1 MNCQLN
7 RAARSSGQK
16 HLDMLHG
23 VFFDGSSYFVDSV
36 NFVGDEDTK
45 LVRKFASF
53 DAACEFADLQNEEM
67 YA

>member
-1 MNCQLN
+1 
-7 RAARSSGQK
+7 
-16 HLDMLHG
+16 MLHG
-23 VFFDGSSYFVDSV
+23 VFFDGTSYFVDSV

-53 DAACEFADLQNEEM
+53 DAACEFADLQNEEL

>member
-1 MNCQLN
+1 MNYQLK

-23 VFFDGSSYFVDSV
+23 VFFDGTSYFVDSV

-45 LVRKFASF
+45 LVRKFANF
-53 DAACEFADLQNEEM
+53 DLACEFADLQNEEM

>member
-1 MNCQLN
+1 
-7 RAARSSGQK
+7 
-16 HLDMLHG
+16 MLHG

-45 LVRKFASF
+45 LVRKFANF
-53 DAACEFADLQNEEM
+53 DAACEFADLQNEDM